1 VASPRVDASTVP
13 RRVSRRLAHTT
24 ITQVGT
30 RVSRYT
36 SSKHKS
42 RGRFD
47 KEVFKKKYL

>member
-1 VASPRVDASTVP
+1 VDASTVP